1 MKVLAPIT
9 QDQDAVSKAYVD
21 GLLADYAKSESLGAL
36 ASQDSL
42 SFSDLT
48 AKPATL
54 SGYGINDAV
63 YFVGTMN
70 DPNTA
75 YFRHVG
81 YGYGEG
87 GWHGAGPAFGF
98 GANGTYYARIQA
110 LNSPDTP
117 YLFFQSNSG
126 GVAGKWFRFLFA
138 EGNDNIESG
147 RFSCK
152 GDIVLHRNE
161 DAGDTFLNYG
171 PYANDGASLFLYGK
185 NVGIVC
191 TENFTVNGAEVIA
204 SNTIANHTAG
214 KANQLATARKL
225 WGQLFD
231 GSKDIAGTLSDVGVL
246 NGNKITDP
254 VNTNVGYQWRL
265 IPSGDTLYIQAGTA
279 AGDTSGSL
287 YLTGY
292 TGQAA
297 NLVRIHAG
305 TTTITGALTVD
316 GTAVFNGAVYNRQ
329 LCVFQSSV
337 SIESTL
343 IMNGQNISGL
353 NSVYGATPAGALYPR
368 WVMFNN
374 SGGLFFQAA
383 SYDGTSEAG
392 RLQFTGYNSKAAE
405 QVRFFAADIIFD
417 GKAKFYGEI
426 SVDGHVKTNG
436 QIVGTHNGG
445 EYERFSIK
453 QNTVGTFFQAGVND
467 GSKQQGILYLAG
479 INNTMMEALHVR
491 SDNMLIYGSVSV
503 PYAPLTLGS
512 TMSVAGSATFL
523 GGLKIANG
531 QAVRFEDA
539 EGKAHSIAYDNTRRA
554 FMVDGEIYPAGGGG
568 SSSTNVPLLKEWED
582 FDRET
587 MEGYGL
593 GAALGYDLFSLVEN
607 LDTLLSEV
615 NGTMT
620 NDPFVIPNEAIA
632 YGVFNARAG
641 IKTTYIN
648 ADSFVASDS
657 VIVGNTVRIGDAS
670 IIWDEDKGKAVFENL
685 DISFGAAKLNELAD
699 VSLKNPLV
707 DGQSLVYDYASKKFV
722 NKNIQG
728 PGGGV
733 LLESWES
740 YVEGGMSGYGLS
752 ADLGYELHSQVDGL
766 DSLLDEINGTPIA
779 MIDSINGEII

>member
-225 WGQLFD
+225 WGQIFD

-316 GTAVFNGAVYNRQ
+316 GTAVFNGTVYNRQ

-337 SIESTL
+337 SIENTL

-392 RLQFTGYNSKAAE
+392 RLHFTGYNSKAAE

-531 QAVRFEDA
+531 QAVKFEDA

-554 FMVDGEIYPAGGGG
+554 FMVDGDLYTTGENAAGNAGEDEDGTGG
-568 SSSTNVPLLKEWED
+568 LI
-582 FDRET
+582 
-587 MEGYGL
+587 
-593 GAALGYDLFSLVEN
+593 
-607 LDTLLSEV
+607 DTELSETSENAV
-615 NGTMT
+615 SNAAVTRAI
-620 NDPFVIPNEAIA
+620 VANEE
-632 YGVFNARAG
+632 V
-641 IKTTYIN
+641 T
-648 ADSFVASDS
+648 
-657 VIVGNTVRIGDAS
+657 
-670 IIWDEDKGKAVFENL
+670 
-685 DISFGAAKLNELAD
+685 AAALNELNERVNAISEN
-699 VSLKNPLV
+699 VSGETATKVELQTAVESLTNTILENEEVTAAALNELNARLK
-707 DGQSLVYDYASKKFV
+707 SISK
-722 NKNIQG
+722 Q
-728 PGGGV
+728 
-733 LLESWES
+733 LATL
-740 YVEGGMSGYGLS
+740 MS
-752 ADLGYELHSQVDGL
+752 
-766 DSLLDEINGTPIA
+766 N
-779 MIDSINGEII
+779 N